1 MCTIA
6 LSIFFSFLYVTKLV
20 QMLTNLIIFVV
31 TNYNKIPMSLFSDNI
46 RNLRVQHK
54 ISQEKLAES
63 LGITRGR
70 YVKYEDGTSEAP
82 YEILKKIAHYYHI
95 SIDLL
100 LSVDIRKIPV
110 DDLLQLEN
118 NRLVL
123 PITVDTKGEN
133 FIEVVTQKVKAG
145 YLNGYADPEYIENLQ
160 QISLPFLGPG
170 KHRGFPVEGDS
181 MPPHEDGSIIVG
193 KYIEKLGDVKD
204 GKTYILITKSEG
216 MVYKRLNK
224 NKKNVLF
231 VESDNSFYPV
241 YEVKVSDILEIWEYV
256 CNIGLT
262 DEKQQ
267 VPETVSV
274 TDMFLELKREISD
287 LKLGITKYTIH

>member
-1 MCTIA
+1 
-6 LSIFFSFLYVTKLV
+6 
-20 QMLTNLIIFVV
+20 
-31 TNYNKIPMSLFSDNI
+31 MSLFSDNI
-46 RNLRVQHK
+46 RTLRVKQK
-54 ISQEKLAES
+54 ISQEKLAEN

-82 YEILKKIAHYYHI
+82 YEILKKIAQHYHI

-100 LSVDIRKIPV
+100 LSVDIRKISV
-110 DDLLQLEN
+110 EDLLKLED

-123 PITVDTKGEN
+123 PIQVDQQGEN

-181 MPPHEDGSIIVG
+181 MPPHEDGSIIIGRYV
-193 KYIEKLGDVKD
+193 ERLGEVQD
-204 GKTYILITKSEG
+204 GKTYILITKNEG

-224 NKKNVLF
+224 NKKNALVL
-231 VESDNSFYPV
+231 ESDNSFYPQ
-241 YEVKVSDILEIWEYV
+241 YEVKVSDIIEIWEYS
-256 CNIGLT
+256 CSIGRT
-262 DEKQQ
+262 DKKQELNEIESMKELLLE
-267 VPETVSV
+267 VKREVI
-274 TDMFLELKREISD
+274 ELKKNNSNEC
-287 LKLGITKYTIH
+287 

>member
-1 MCTIA
+1 MI
-6 LSIFFSFLYVTKLV
+6 
-20 QMLTNLIIFVV
+20 TNFIIFVV
-31 TNYNKIPMSLFSDNI
+31 TNYNKIAMSLFSDNI
-46 RNLRVQHK
+46 RNLRGRNK

-100 LSVDIRKIPV
+100 LSVDVRKIPL

-123 PITVDTKGEN
+123 PITVDNKGDN
-133 FIEVVTQKVKAG
+133 FIEVVSQKVKAG
-145 YLNGYADPEYIENLQ
+145 YLNGYADPEYIESLQ
-160 QISLPFLGPG
+160 QISLPFLGFG

-193 KYIEKLGDVKD
+193 RYIEKLGDVKD
-204 GKTYILITKSEG
+204 GRTYILITKSAG

-224 NKKNVLF
+224 NKKNVLL

-262 DEKQQ
+262 DEKQELS
-267 VPETVSV
+267 ETASV
-274 TDMFLELKREISD
+274 KEMFLELKREINE
-287 LKLGITKYTIH
+287 LKLENKRRTIQ

>member
-1 MCTIA
+1 
-6 LSIFFSFLYVTKLV
+6 
-20 QMLTNLIIFVV
+20 
-31 TNYNKIPMSLFSDNI
+31 MSLFSDNI
-46 RNLRVQHK
+46 RTLRVKQK
-54 ISQEKLAES
+54 ISQEKLAEN

-82 YEILKKIAHYYHI
+82 YEILKKIAQHYHI

-100 LSVDIRKIPV
+100 LSVDIRKISV
-110 DDLLQLEN
+110 DDLLKLED

-123 PITVDTKGEN
+123 PIQVDQQGEN

-181 MPPHEDGSIIVG
+181 MPPHEDGSIIIGRYV
-193 KYIEKLGDVKD
+193 ERLGEVQD
-204 GKTYILITKSEG
+204 GKTYILITKNEG

-224 NKKNVLF
+224 NKKNALVL
-231 VESDNSFYPV
+231 ESDNSFYPQ
-241 YEVKVSDILEIWEYV
+241 YEVKVSDIIEIWEYS
-256 CNIGLT
+256 CSIGRT
-262 DEKQQ
+262 DKKQELNEIESMKELLLE
-267 VPETVSV
+267 VKREV
-274 TDMFLELKREISD
+274 MELKSN
-287 LKLGITKYTIH
+287 KS